1 VVGEER
7 VATAT
12 QNVTKGIPYF
22 EDKDKLTICTS
33 EWTPSVICSGLENP
47 LQWSGYEIELF
58 RATMPL
64 MGWTFDMLE
73 WRCLDWDEMEDLLIN
88 TEECDIFP
96 AGESPEIRLT
106 NEGVQFSGATMESG
120 LGILTRAEDSGTSF
134 WYFFSAM
141 SVAVW
146 LALLGTAVLVGI
158 IVWVFEV
165 GTKSL
170 TRDTLYSGDLVW
182 SSMQRPLGH
191 GEIRVLSI
199 AANLTFLVWNFTG
212 FIVMALYCAN
222 LTSNLTISQIQADI
236 RSVEDLSGKSVGTW
250 DDYVDVLR
258 KDYKIFAKGYPWN
271 DVEDEKIMLRGL
283 LDGDFDALV
292 LDYSTLSVMDSAS
305 CETRLIPTQFNLFD
319 FAVAFPK
326 SAANRTN
333 MIKSYNNALR
343 NLKEFGTIELLQ
355 NRYLSLGIQECKS
368 GKTGTN
374 KSSVTWDQVA
384 GLWIILG
391 VTVGIGAFLV
401 LVYRIWNKKKSTLYQ
416 KPWFQRI
423 FPCLCVP
430 KHFLA
435 STIEKLQSQ
444 TSQRSHNSDDSSVK
458 PVFVDDLPETEILI
472 QFKLLAEQ
480 MHRLE
485 QSLNARKD
493 ASEEEGVF
501 HV

>member
-1 VVGEER
+1 MDSWAPSLVVRAITLLVVGSLFQGVVGEER
-7 VATAT
+7 VGAAT

-22 EDKDKLTICTS
+22 EDKNKLTICTS
-33 EWTPSVICSGLENP
+33 EWTPSVICSGLGNP

-64 MGWTFDMLE
+64 MGWTFDMLD

-96 AGESPEIRLT
+96 AGVSPEMRLT
-106 NEGVQFSGATMESG
+106 DEGVQFSGATMESG
-120 LGILTRAEDSGTSF
+120 LGILTRAEDS
-134 WYFFSAM
+134 
-141 SVAVW
+141 
-146 LALLGTAVLVGI
+146 
-158 IVWVFEV
+158 
-165 GTKSL
+165 
-170 TRDTLYSGDLVW
+170 
-182 SSMQRPLGH
+182 
-191 GEIRVLSI
+191 
-199 AANLTFLVWNFTG
+199 ANLTFLVWNFTG

-258 KDYKIFAKGYPWN
+258 KDYKIFAEGYPWN
-271 DVEDEKIMLRGL
+271 DAQDEKFMLRGL

-326 SAANRTN
+326 SAANRTD
-333 MIKSYNNALR
+333 MIKAYNNALR

-355 NRYLSLGIQECKS
+355 NRYLSLGIQDCKS

-374 KSSVTWDQVA
+374 RSSVTWDQVA

-391 VTVGIGAFLV
+391 VTVGIGILLV
-401 LVYRIWNKKKSTLYQ
+401 LAYRIWNVKKSRLYQ
-416 KPWFQRI
+416 KPWFQRM
-423 FPCLCVP
+423 FPFLCVP
-430 KHFLA
+430 KNVLA
-435 STIEKLQSQ
+435 NTMKKLQSQ
-444 TSQRSHNSDDSSVK
+444 TSQRSQYSDDSSIK
-458 PVFVDDLPETEILI
+458 PMIVDDPPEREILI
-472 QFKLLAEQ
+472 QFKLLTEQ

-485 QSLNARKD
+485 RSLNARKD
-493 ASEEEGVF
+493 VSEEEAAF
-501 HV
+501 YA